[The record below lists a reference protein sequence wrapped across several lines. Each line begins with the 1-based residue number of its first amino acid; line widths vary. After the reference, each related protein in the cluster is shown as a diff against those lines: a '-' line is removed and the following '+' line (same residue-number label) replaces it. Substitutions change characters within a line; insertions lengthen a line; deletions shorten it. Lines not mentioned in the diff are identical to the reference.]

1 MVWVMVSGG
10 IDLSAGAVLGFLANF
25 AAVLQTQHNLGT
37 TPTILFTLIIGTLIG
52 CWNGYWIAY
61 RRIPAFIATLAGQ
74 LIFKGLT
81 LLIGEGKAQGPVS
94 DSFAQMGRGFLLNS
108 ASIIFVVLTMCLF
121 VAYTL
126 KKRLSQKSYG
136 LPVLSVRLES
146 FKIVVVVGLSIL
158 LLVVLLEEF
167 PMQSCCCS
175 YWLPC
180 LHFYHRVRRLAAAFM
195 PWGVTEMRR
204 GWRASIFPAQR

>member
-1 MVWVMVSGG
+1 MLEAQQNEHQVLKIDIRGNITKFAMVIEMAGIFLLFQILTDGVFLSSLNLSNLLLQGCTFSILGIGMVWVMVSGG

-94 DSFAQMGRGFLLNS
+94 DSLRKWAVGF
-108 ASIIFVVLTMCLF
+108 C
-121 VAYTL
+121 
-126 KKRLSQKSYG
+126 
-136 LPVLSVRLES
+136 
-146 FKIVVVVGLSIL
+146 
-158 LLVVLLEEF
+158 
-167 PMQSCCCS
+167 
-175 YWLPC
+175 
-180 LHFYHRVRRLAAAFM
+180 
-195 PWGVTEMRR
+195 
-204 GWRASIFPAQR
+204 